1 MKHSQSMWVGRKE
14 VKKLQVTPLQ
24 SNRCREVTETP
35 LKCYLQ
41 GQSSVHKR
49 DPGIT
54 KGFCQEMAAL
64 LQQRNHPP
72 EAGALEART
81 GDNVQSCPCTEL
93 LCRPSSSTVWGSAP
107 QASRVIGTETIF
119 HILGSPL
126 CHTLSQRHHMHH
138 LS

>member
-1 MKHSQSMWVGRKE
+1 MGGKE
-14 VKKLQVTPLQ
+14 VKKLQVMQLQ
-24 SNRCREVTETP
+24 SNRCREVTETL

-41 GQSSVHKR
+41 DQSWVHRR

-54 KGFCQEMAAL
+54 KDLCQEMAAL
-64 LQQRNHPP
+64 LLQPDNPP

-81 GDNVQSCPCTEL
+81 GDNAQSRHCTEL

-107 QASRVIGTETIF
+107 QVSSVIGTETIF
-119 HILGSPL
+119 HILGSPI
-126 CHTLSQRHHMHH
+126 CHTLSQKHSMHH